1 MGVDDEI
8 LLRSEASISLT
19 FTRPGNDEKLE
30 QQVSLVRDFYEA
42 ELEEKRENLKCQFRK
57 EACVKNL

>member
-1 MGVDDEI
+1 MGADDEI

-19 FTRPGNDEKLE
+19 FSCPGIDEKLE

-42 ELEEKRENLKCQFRK
+42 ELEEKRENLKRQFRK